1 MKYFYY
7 TISIL
12 FYKLKLKSKTNL
24 VNLINLDKP
33 NIIYLVPILPILFYN
48 SQAKYN
54 LTKTIFI

>member
-1 MKYFYY
+1 LKYIYY

-48 SQAKYN
+48 SQAKY
-54 LTKTIFI
+54 K